1 MSAYTLARRCVQL
14 GALALFCLLPW
25 INWAGLRQVSGSLF
39 SLNFFG
45 LPFAD
50 PVAAAQVAAGGLL
63 PAGALLWGALCSL
76 ALALLM
82 GRVFC
87 SWFCPYGLFSELVY
101 AARCRMARRHGVP
114 IPASNRAA
122 GGAAGRNRSGRAFAA
137 KAAVLL
143 LGLSLAG
150 LLGYP
155 VLNLLAMP
163 GELSLVPL
171 LVWQGAGAVLLFF
184 AVLLPLA
191 ALLLEAVSGK
201 RLWCRYVC
209 PQSVLLGAA
218 ARCLPSWGPGL
229 RVAWHA
235 ENCSCRGER
244 PCRDACSLGLDPRR
258 PGGPDRWNC
267 TMCGDCLRACAKR
280 GGALRW
286 AAFGRAGRKPHHTA

>member
-1 MSAYTLARRCVQL
+1 MSAYTLARRCVQM
-14 GALALFCLLPW
+14 GALALFCTLPW
-25 INWAGLRQVSGSLF
+25 INWAGLRQISGSLF

-63 PAGALLWGALCSL
+63 PAGALLWGALFSL

-101 AARCRMARRHGVP
+101 TARSRMARRYGAP
-114 IPASNRAA
+114 ILAARRATGRAA
-122 GGAAGRNRSGRAFAA
+122 VRNRSGRAFAA
-137 KAAVLL
+137 KGAVLL

-155 VLNLLAMP
+155 VLNPLAMP
-163 GELSLVPL
+163 GELSLFPL
-171 LVWQGAGAVLLFF
+171 LVWQGAGAALLFF
-184 AVLLPLA
+184 AVLLPVA

-218 ARCLPSWGPGL
+218 ARCLPARGSGL

-235 ENCSCRGER
+235 ADCTCKGER
-244 PCRDACSLGLDPRR
+244 PCRDTCSLELDPRR
-258 PGGPDRWNC
+258 PGGPDRRDC
-267 TMCGDCLRACAKR
+267 TMCGDCLRACADR

-286 AAFGRAGRKPHHTA
+286 TVLGRSGRRPQDAA